1 MTSPP
6 AAAPVSAKRQH
17 LLATA
22 WRLFY
27 RDGYRTVGI
36 DTLLAEAD
44 LAKMTLYNHFPS
56 KDDLIVAVIGKRS
69 EEVLAGL
76 AGAVAAAGRSREAR
90 LLAVFDWLEV
100 LFASKDFNG
109 CAFIRALSEFPEPS
123 HPIHKAAWSHKQ
135 SVRKILMRLA
145 AEAGARDPG
154 VLADSL
160 RLLIDGALVAAHAT
174 GTAKPA
180 RTARTAAA
188 RLLKQARRG

>member
-1 MTSPP
+1 
-6 AAAPVSAKRQH
+6 
-17 LLATA
+17 
-22 WRLFY
+22 
-27 RDGYRTVGI
+27 
-36 DTLLAEAD
+36 
-44 LAKMTLYNHFPS
+44 
-56 KDDLIVAVIGKRS
+56 
-69 EEVLAGL
+69 
-76 AGAVAAAGRSREAR
+76 VAAAGRSREAR
-90 LLAVFDWLEV
+90 LLAVFDWLEA

-154 VLADSL
+154 TLADSL

>member
-6 AAAPVSAKRQH
+6 AAAPFSAKRQH

-76 AGAVAAAGRSREAR
+76 AGAVAVAGRSREAR

-154 VLADSL
+154 ALADSL